1 MVTFQ
6 QITFKLGNCTNV
18 KVLFPVL
25 LMDFPLLGKKG
36 LLLGITTEKI
46 RQIILRFC
54 ETAGTY
60 PSPKP
65 IWTLSSYLGNNVGF
79 KRKGVGG
86 QFPRNVK

>member
-1 MVTFQ
+1 MVRPPPYNVQMSVCLSTLRSYILVTFQ

-18 KVLFPVL
+18 KVLFPVV

-54 ETAGTY
+54 EIARL
-60 PSPKP
+60 PLP
-65 IWTLSSYLGNNVGF
+65 
-79 KRKGVGG
+79 
-86 QFPRNVK
+86 

>member
-1 MVTFQ
+1 MVRPPPYNVQMSVCLSTLRSYILVTFQ

-18 KVLFPVL
+18 KVLFPVV

-54 ETAGTY
+54 ETTHL
-60 PSPKP
+60 PLP
-65 IWTLSSYLGNNVGF
+65 
-79 KRKGVGG
+79 
-86 QFPRNVK
+86 

>member
-1 MVTFQ
+1 MVPPAPYNVQMSVCLSTLRSYILVTFQ

-18 KVLFPVL
+18 KVLFPVV

-54 ETAGTY
+54 ETAHL
-60 PSPKP
+60 PLP
-65 IWTLSSYLGNNVGF
+65 
-79 KRKGVGG
+79 
-86 QFPRNVK
+86 

>member
-18 KVLFPVL
+18 KVLFPVV
-25 LMDFPLLGKKG
+25 LMDFPPLGKKG

-46 RQIILRFC
+46 RQIISVKLP
-54 ETAGTY
+54 TY

-65 IWTLSSYLGNNVGF
+65 IWTLGSYLGNNVGF